1 MQLSNLMYYIRENL
15 TGTLI
20 QEDSMSNHCS
30 IRVGGTV
37 AGVFY
42 PDTVEDIVRAIKK
55 CNEFDVKY
63 KIIGRGSNIIF
74 PDYNVDYLFIKI
86 AKTCDEYDIIDNE
99 LINVDAGYS
108 LQKLSKKL
116 SKEGF
121 KGLEFAG
128 GIPASLGG
136 AIYMNAGAH
145 TGEIK
150 DVIKEVVCLDQDFKI
165 VKFNNEDCKFEY
177 RKSIFQKN
185 NYIILS
191 ATLKMQKGDKAQIF
205 KNMSGNLE
213 YRKEM
218 QPLKW
223 PSFGSVF
230 KNPPGNHAGKIIEEL
245 GLKGYKIG
253 GAQVSLK
260 HANFIINNGDAS
272 SEDVINLINLIKKEA
287 KDKLNIEFETE
298 VEIFKEEYE
307 K

>member
-1 MQLSNLMYYIRENL
+1 MEINKLMSFISENL
-15 TGTLI
+15 TGTLV
-20 QEDSMSNHCS
+20 QNDSMSNHCS
-30 IRVGGTV
+30 IRVGGNV

-42 PDTVEDIVRAIKK
+42 PDTVEDITRAIKK
-55 CNEFDVKY
+55 CKECNVKY

-74 PDYNVDYLFIKI
+74 PDENVDYLFIKI
-86 AKTCDEYDIIDNE
+86 SKTCDEYE
-99 LINVDAGYS
+99 LIDENTIHVDAGYS

-150 DVIKEVVCLDQDFKI
+150 DVIKEVVCLDKDFKL
-165 VKFNNEDCKFEY
+165 VKFSNEECKFKY
-177 RKSIFQKN
+177 RKSIFQTN
-185 NYIILS
+185 DYIILS
-191 ATLKMQKGDKAQIF
+191 ATLHMEKGDKAQIF
-205 KNMSGNLE
+205 KKMSGNLE

-230 KNPPGNHAGKIIEEL
+230 KNPPGNHAGKIIDDL
-245 GLKGYKIG
+245 GLKGHKIG
-253 GAQVSLK
+253 GAQISLK
-260 HANFIINNGDAS
+260 HANFIINNGDAK
-272 SEDVINLINLIKKEA
+272 SEDVINLINLVKKEA
-287 KDKLNIEFETE
+287 KEKMNIDFETE

-307 K
+307 S